1 MKDAWC
7 IRVSVG
13 VLRLKSSEIGQE
25 REHDGNHD
33 GTWFQVLGF
42 SVHNVQDVGF
52 DFGENL
58 KNLRRPRRPRDRA
71 STETLAGKVECD
83 MRSVK
88 AALHFF

>member
-13 VLRLKSSEIGQE
+13 VLRLKSSKIGQE

-58 KNLRRPRRPRDRA
+58 KKP
-71 STETLAGKVECD
+71 K
-83 MRSVK
+83 K
-88 AALHFF
+88 AKTATGPCFD